1 MMAKKITIAL
11 AGNPN
16 SGKTTIFNNLTGAH
30 QKVGNWPGVTV
41 EKKEGTATYNG
52 YTIRVVDLPGT
63 YSLTAYSQEEIIA
76 RNYILEEKPDL
87 VVDVIDAS
95 NLERNLYLA
104 SQLIDLGIK
113 LVFALNMVD
122 LAQSRG
128 QIIYHEQLALL
139 MGVPIIPTVGTKNQG
154 TTELLEA
161 IVKVAEDKESVTRH
175 IHIDYGR
182 ELEDEIA
189 KLQGLLRAAQPT
201 MDEHKA
207 RWTAT
212 KLLENDEEVTKEIEQ
227 RPRKKTILGQL
238 EHSKMRLQQILGDDP
253 ETLIADRRYG
263 FIHGALT
270 ETLRHTRKDRRYI
283 SDRVDTVLTNR
294 LLGFP
299 IFIFFIWAMFQLTFN
314 LGSYPM
320 AWIDAGVGL
329 LAQFV
334 GGLMGEGILKG
345 LVVDGIIS
353 GVGGVAVFLPNIFIL
368 FFCIALFEDTGYMAR
383 AAFIMDK
390 IMHTLGLHGKSFI
403 PMIMGFGCNVPAI
416 MATRVLES
424 RRDRILTILINPLIS
439 CSGRLPI
446 YVLIA
451 GAVFGARA
459 GNVIFSI
466 YLIGIAMAIL
476 MGQIFKRTLFK
487 GEIAPFVLELPPY
500 RMPTFRGTVIHMWER
515 GSIFIK
521 KMGGVI
527 LIGSI
532 IVWALS
538 SFPQSVKYSRD
549 YDAQKNHIQKEYASA
564 IQRADAE
571 RAEALAAEMDAKIGE
586 IETLQKREFQEKSLL
601 GRLGKGIAPVLRPL
615 GFDWRAGVALL
626 TGFVAKEI
634 VVSTF
639 GVLYQ
644 VGGDEGEE
652 SESLRTAISKNMTPL
667 IGYAFMIFVL
677 AYTPCLATVA
687 AIRRETGSWGWTGF
701 SVGYGLLLA
710 WFLAFCIYQGG
721 MLLGLG

>member
-1 MMAKKITIAL
+1 MTKKITIAL

-16 SGKTTIFNNLTGAH
+16 SGKTTIFNNLTGAR

-41 EKKEGTATYNG
+41 EKKEGTATHNG

-76 RNYILEEKPDL
+76 RNYIIDEKPDL

-104 SQLIDLGIK
+104 SQLIDLGVK

-122 LAQSRG
+122 VAQSRG

-161 IVKVAEDKESVTRH
+161 IVKVAEDKESVARH

-189 KLQGLLRAAQPT
+189 KLQGLLRTAQPT

-212 KLLENDEEVTKEIEQ
+212 KLLENDEEIAKRLEKI
-227 RPRKKTILGQL
+227 PRKKPMLRQL
-238 EHSKMRLQQILGDDP
+238 EQSKTRLQQILGDDP

-283 SDRVDTVLTNR
+283 SDRVDTLLTNR

-320 AWIDAGVGL
+320 AWIDAGVGF

-334 GGLMGEGILKG
+334 GGLMQEGLLKG

-424 RRDRILTILINPLIS
+424 RRDRILTTLINPLIS

-500 RMPTFRGTVIHMWER
+500 RMPTFKGTIIHMWER

-538 SFPQSVKYSRD
+538 SFPRNVDYSRD
-549 YDAQKNHIQKEYASA
+549 YEAQKARIQAEYTAV
-564 IQRADAE
+564 IQRADAQ
-571 RAEALAAEMDAKIGE
+571 RAEVFSAEMDAKIGR

-601 GRLGKGIAPVLRPL
+601 GRLGKAIAPVLRPL
-615 GFDWRAGVALL
+615 GFDWKAGVALL

-644 VGGDEGEE
+644 VGGEEGEE
-652 SESLRTAISKNMTPL
+652 SESLRAAISKNMTPL

-721 MLLGLG
+721 MLLGFG

>member
-1 MMAKKITIAL
+1 MTNKLTIAL

-52 YTIRVVDLPGT
+52 YTVRVVDLPGT

-104 SQLIDLGIK
+104 SQLIDLGVK

-128 QIIYHEQLALL
+128 QIIDHEQLAILL
-139 MGVPIIPTVGTKNQG
+139 GVPIIPTVGTKNQG
-154 TTELLEA
+154 TRELLEA

-182 ELEDEIA
+182 ELEEEIA
-189 KLQGLLRAAQPT
+189 KLQGLMQSAASSV
-201 MDEHKA
+201 EKHHA
-207 RWTAT
+207 RWMAT
-212 KLLENDEEVTKEIEQ
+212 KLLENDEEVIKNIEKK
-227 RPRKKTILGQL
+227 PRKKAMLGQL
-238 EHSKMRLQQILGDDP
+238 EQSKNRLQQILGDDP

-263 FIHGALT
+263 FIHGALR
-270 ETLRHTRKDRRYI
+270 ETLRHTRTDRRYV
-283 SDRVDTVLTNR
+283 SDRVDTILTNR
-294 LLGFP
+294 LFGLP
-299 IFIFFIWAMFQLTFN
+299 IFFFFIWAMFQLTFN

-334 GGLMGEGILKG
+334 GGLMGEGLLKG
-345 LVVDGIIS
+345 LIVDGIIS

-390 IMHTLGLHGKSFI
+390 VMHTLGLHGKSFI

-451 GAVFGARA
+451 GALFGARA

-538 SFPQSVKYSRD
+538 SFPQSVDYSRD
-549 YDAQKNHIQKEYASA
+549 YEGQKLGIQEEYATAIQK
-564 IQRADAE
+564 ADTD
-571 RAEALAAEMDAKIGE
+571 RAEVLAAEMDQKIAEVE
-586 IETLQKREFQEKSLL
+586 ILRETEFQEKSLL
-601 GRLGKGIAPVLRPL
+601 GRLGKVITPVLRPL
-615 GFDWRAGVALL
+615 GFDWKSGVALL

-639 GVLYQ
+639 GVLYE
-644 VGGDEGEE
+644 VGGERGEE
-652 SESLRTAISKNMTPL
+652 REGLREAIQHAMTPL

-677 AYTPCLATVA
+677 VYTPCLATVA

-701 SVGYGLLLA
+701 SVGYGLVLA
-710 WFLAFCIYQGG
+710 WILAFIIYKGG
-721 MLLGLG
+721 TFLGLG

>member
-1 MMAKKITIAL
+1 MTKKITIAL

-16 SGKTTIFNNLTGAH
+16 SGKTTIFNNLTGAR

-76 RNYILEEKPDL
+76 RNYIINEKPDL

-104 SQLIDLGIK
+104 SQLIDLGVK

-154 TTELLEA
+154 TTKLLEA

-189 KLQGLLRAAQPT
+189 KLQGLIRTAQPT

-212 KLLENDEEVTKEIEQ
+212 KLLENDEEIVKGLEKL
-227 RPRKKTILGQL
+227 PRKKAMLQQL
-238 EHSKMRLQQILGDDP
+238 EQSKTRLQQILGDDP

-334 GGLMGEGILKG
+334 GGLMGDGLLKG
-345 LVVDGIIS
+345 LVVDGIIG

-451 GAVFGARA
+451 GALFGARA

-476 MGQIFKRTLFK
+476 MGQIFKRTLFQ

-500 RMPTFRGTVIHMWER
+500 RMPTFKGTIIHMWER

-538 SFPQSVKYSRD
+538 SFPQSVEYSRD
-549 YDAQKNHIQKEYASA
+549 YDEQKSDIQKEYAAA
-564 IQRADAE
+564 IQRADAK
-571 RAEALAAEMDAKIGE
+571 RAEVLSAEMDAKIGE
-586 IETLQKREFQEKSLL
+586 IKILQKREFQEKSLL
-601 GRLGKGIAPVLRPL
+601 GRLGKAIAPVLRPL

-644 VGGDEGEE
+644 VGEEEGEE
-652 SESLRTAISKNMTPL
+652 SEGLRAAIQKTMTPL

-677 AYTPCLATVA
+677 VYTPCLATVA
-687 AIRRETGSWGWTGF
+687 AIRRETGSWGWTAF

-710 WFLAFCIYQGG
+710 WILAFAIYQGG
-721 MLLGLG
+721 MLLGFS

>member
-1 MMAKKITIAL
+1 MGKEITIAL

-16 SGKTTIFNNLTGAH
+16 SGKTTIFNNLTGAR

-41 EKKEGTATYNG
+41 EKKEGSTVYNG

-76 RNYILEEKPDL
+76 RNHIIEEKPDL

-104 SQLIDLGIK
+104 SQLIDLGVK

-122 LAQSRG
+122 MAQSRG
-128 QIIYHEQLALL
+128 QVIDHEQLSLL
-139 MGVPIIPTVGTKNQG
+139 MGVPFVPTVGTKGQG
-154 TTELLEA
+154 TTELLQT
-161 IVKVAEDKESVTRH
+161 IIRVAEDRESIARH
-175 IHIDYGR
+175 IHINYGR
-182 ELEDEIA
+182 EVEDEIE
-189 KLQGLLRAAQPT
+189 KLQGLIRSAQPS
-201 MDEHKA
+201 MEEHRA
-207 RWTAT
+207 RWLGI
-212 KLLENDEEVTKEIEQ
+212 KLLENDDEVIREIEQ
-227 RPRKKTILGQL
+227 KPWNKGVFDQL
-238 EHSKMRLQQILGDDP
+238 KQSKGRLQQIMGDDP
-253 ETLIADRRYG
+253 EALIADCRYG

-270 ETLRHTRKDRRYI
+270 ETLRHTRKDRRYR
-283 SDRVDTVLTNR
+283 SDQVDMVLTNR

-314 LGSYPM
+314 LGRYPM

-329 LAQFV
+329 LAQAV
-334 GGLMGEGILKG
+334 GALMGDGLLRG
-345 LVVDGIIS
+345 LVVDGIIN

-390 IMHTLGLHGKSFI
+390 VMHTLGLHGKSFI

-439 CSGRLPI
+439 CSGRLPV

-466 YLIGIAMAIL
+466 YIIGIVMAIV

-538 SFPQSVKYSRD
+538 SFPRSVD
-549 YDAQKNHIQKEYASA
+549 YAMDYEVQKNRIQAEYAA
-564 IQRADAE
+564 QIQSSDA
-571 RAEALAAEMDAKIGE
+571 AKAEMLTGEMDQKIAEVEGLRK
-586 IETLQKREFQEKSLL
+586 TEFQEKSLL
-601 GRLGKGIAPVLRPL
+601 GRLGKVMAPVLRPL

-626 TGFVAKEI
+626 AGFVAKEI

-644 VGGDEGEE
+644 VGGEEGEG
-652 SESLRTAISKNMTPL
+652 LRAAIRDAMTPL
-667 IGYAFMIFVL
+667 VGYAFMIFVL
-677 AYTPCLATVA
+677 VYTPCLATVA

-701 SVGYGLLLA
+701 SVGYGLALA
-710 WFLAFCIYQGG
+710 WILAFVIYQGG